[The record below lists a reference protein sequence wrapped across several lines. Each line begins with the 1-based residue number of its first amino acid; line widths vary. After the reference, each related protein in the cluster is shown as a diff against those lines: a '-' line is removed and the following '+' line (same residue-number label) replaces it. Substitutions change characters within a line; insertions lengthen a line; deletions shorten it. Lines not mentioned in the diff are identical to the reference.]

1 MSDTGTETET
11 VTVNGVDLAVT
22 VAGDGP
28 LVLLLHGFPEW
39 SWSWRHQIPALA
51 EAGYRVI
58 APDQRGY
65 GHSDRPEGVENYTIH
80 HLVGDAAA
88 LVRHYT
94 PGGSDPEAVVVGHD
108 WGAMVAWSCALYR
121 PDLFTAVMAMSVPF
135 VPRMDMSLLDLID
148 ATRGEDFHYIR
159 YFQEPG
165 VAEAELGADPT
176 ETIRW
181 FAWMASGDR
190 PEVPAPLGDGSQTR
204 LFEAGSPPEGTP
216 AFLSGGELSRWAE
229 PFVEGGFTA
238 PLNWYRNLQRNWELT
253 AAWNMTPIGV
263 PAGFVGGASDPVLS
277 PQADGTPNMG
287 LMMMDQFV
295 PDLRTRVLLD
305 GVGHWNQQEDPGGT
319 TAALLD
325 FLSRVRG

>member
-1 MSDTGTETET
+1 MTQSDVER
-11 VTVNGVDLAVT
+11 VTVNGVELAVT
-22 VAGDGP
+22 VTGEGP

-39 SWSWRHQIPALA
+39 SWSWRRQIPALA
-51 EAGYRVI
+51 AAGYRVV

-65 GHSDRPEGVENYTIH
+65 GQSERPPNRRDYTIH

-88 LVRHYT
+88 LVRHFSA
-94 PGGSDPEAVVVGHD
+94 GSEPEAVVIGHD
-108 WGAMVAWSCALYR
+108 WGAMVAWSCAQYR

-148 ATRGEDFHYIR
+148 ATRGDDFHYIR

-165 VAEAELGADPT
+165 VAEVELEADPT

-190 PEVPAPLGDGSQTR
+190 PEVAAPLGDGNQTR
-204 LFEAGSPPEGTP
+204 LFESGSPPEGIP
-216 AFLSGGELSRWAE
+216 PFLTAGDLARWAE

-253 AAWNMTPIGV
+253 AAWNMTPIAV
-263 PAGFVGGASDPVLS
+263 PAGFVGGAADPVLA
-277 PQADGTPNMG
+277 PQADGAPNMG

-295 PDLRTRVLLD
+295 PDLRTRVLLE
-305 GVGHWNQQEDPGGT
+305 GVGHWNQQEAPEET
-319 TAALLD
+319 SAAMLD
-325 FLSRVRG
+325 FLSRVRD

>member
-1 MSDTGTETET
+1 MTDSGIDR

-22 VAGDGP
+22 RAGEGP

-51 EAGYRVI
+51 EAGYTVI

-65 GHSDRPEGVENYTIH
+65 GRSGRPSDRGDYTIH
-80 HLVGDAAA
+80 HLVGDATA

-94 PGGSDPEAVVVGHD
+94 PDGSEPEAVVVGHD
-108 WGAMVAWSCALYR
+108 WGAMVAWSAALYR
-121 PDLFTAVMAMSVPF
+121 PEVFTSVMAMSVPF
-135 VPRMDMSLLDLID
+135 VPRMDLSLLDLIA

-165 VAEAELGADPT
+165 VAEAELEADPT

-181 FAWMASGDR
+181 FAWMASGAR
-190 PEVPAPLGDGSQTR
+190 PEVPAPLGAGSQTR
-204 LFEAGSPPEGTP
+204 LFEAGSPPEGPPPFLTP
-216 AFLSGGELSRWAE
+216 DELDLWAE
-229 PFVEGGFTA
+229 PFVEHGFTA
-238 PLNWYRNLQRNWELT
+238 PLNWYRNLHRNWELT
-253 AAWNMTPIGV
+253 AAWNMAPVSV
-263 PAGFVGGASDPVLS
+263 PAGFVGGASDPVLA

-287 LMMMDQFV
+287 LALMDQFV

-305 GVGHWNQQEDPGGT
+305 GVGHWNQQEAPEAT
-319 TAALLD
+319 TRALLE
-325 FLSRVRG
+325 FLSRVRA